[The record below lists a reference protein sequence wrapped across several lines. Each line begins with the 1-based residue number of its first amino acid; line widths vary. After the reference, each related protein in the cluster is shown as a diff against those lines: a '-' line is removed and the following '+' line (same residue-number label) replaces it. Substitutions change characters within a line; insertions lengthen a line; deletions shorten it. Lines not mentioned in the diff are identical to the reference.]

1 MIEEVSQEYLR
12 SSGNGGTP
20 DQGENGFLEDEKT
33 TSCHPTEY
41 EQMTSNVGPHGTQ
54 HRTATNDTADTI
66 LYGNWE
72 QDNNLRELNRSS
84 TPETVI
90 RFDYHGFYAEDD
102 TTDSGLYSLSVH
114 KDTPENSTEI
124 EGFLKT
130 KDWSIFQSNLV
141 DYGPDEPS
149 PRLPGCSAGHPY
161 TKMWKI
167 SDSMM
172 IAYSAIRGSL
182 TQTSDPLRSWMEV
195 KAYEAAVRAQQN
207 DAAVADWVDYS
218 GEQQAN
224 SSPENKEKSI
234 DLCGHETS
242 QPQLL
247 VFCSAHNPDS
257 ACSNRS
263 IFRSVKTQSCLT
275 KGTTTLPGLST
286 GENGEMEDCIK
297 WVSLRNTVFCL
308 VLTSPRML
316 KEANMAAKEYA
327 PAEMDRN
334 STYEVPRPRFLHISP
349 RFEGFKFED
358 YLPPHIEALESSYK
372 QPFDPNRDFVK
383 EYDVSDDEGDPASGR
398 ISPCTFRVLAEGC
411 AKQDPNAN
419 QVYMAHDA
427 QRMRPPTPL
436 DESRRRITIDRL
448 AMSFELQRDVNDGGW
463 ITPCYSVESEP
474 SIIYHP
480 RGVTLKHKMRNWW
493 FGLFDRMDPIAAR
506 RFRKIQFREANDPI
520 APLETATERSV
531 PSTTSSERNHAYT
544 DAEVLE
550 ALHAPGARRVAGVA
564 PQNAQLIISQRWQT
578 VTRWKAQDTELTR
591 ENDGM
596 RRAIERAKIELRE
609 IRLTVDHLLQ
619 KKAAEELAMRQRK
632 HKRVLRQV
640 SAHLHELRYEIQSK
654 FDALKCA
661 QSQNQSMKT
670 ELANLQYQIREE
682 CSRADMASPDEVRRA
697 VSQHFRDKMVAM
709 ELSDC
714 F

>member
-1 MIEEVSQEYLR
+1 MIEEVSQEHSR
-12 SSGNGGTP
+12 SSSGGGTP
-20 DQGENGFLEDEKT
+20 KQDENGFLEVQN
-33 TSCHPTEY
+33 TSKYHLTEY
-41 EQMTSNVGPHGTQ
+41 EQMISNVGPHGTQ
-54 HRTATNDTADTI
+54 HRATTNDTADTI

-72 QDNNLRELNRSS
+72 QDNNLRELNRASS
-84 TPETVI
+84 PETVI

-102 TTDSGLYSLSVH
+102 TTDSELYSLSVH
-114 KDTPENSTEI
+114 GVPATTEDNTKI
-124 EGFLKT
+124 EGFQKT

-141 DYGPDEPS
+141 DYGPDDPS
-149 PRLPGCSAGHPY
+149 PRIPGCSAGHPY
-161 TKMWKI
+161 KKMWKM

-172 IAYSAIRGSL
+172 IAYGAMRGSL
-182 TQTSDPLRSWMEV
+182 TQTNDPLRSWMEV
-195 KAYEAAVRAQQN
+195 KAYEAAVRAQKN
-207 DAAVADWVDYS
+207 DAAVPDSGSYS
-218 GEQQAN
+218 GEQQAH
-224 SSPENKEKSI
+224 SSPENKEESM
-234 DLCGHETS
+234 DLSGHGTS
-242 QPQLL
+242 QPHL
-247 VFCSAHNPDS
+247 
-257 ACSNRS
+257 
-263 IFRSVKTQSCLT
+263 
-275 KGTTTLPGLST
+275 
-286 GENGEMEDCIK
+286 
-297 WVSLRNTVFCL
+297 
-308 VLTSPRML
+308 ML

-334 STYEVPRPRFLHISP
+334 STYEVPRPSFLHISP

-358 YLPPHIEALESSYK
+358 YLPPHIEAPESSYK
-372 QPFDPNRDFVK
+372 QPFDPNRDFVN
-383 EYDVSDDEGDPASGR
+383 EYDVSDNEGDPASGR
-398 ISPCTFRVLAEGC
+398 ISPCTFRLLAEGC

-419 QVYMAHDA
+419 QVCMAHDA
-427 QRMRPPTPL
+427 HRMRPSTPL
-436 DESRRRITIDRL
+436 DESQRRITIDRL
-448 AMSFELQRDVNDGGW
+448 AVSFELQRDVNDGGW

-596 RRAIERAKIELRE
+596 RCAIERAKIELRE

-661 QSQNQSMKT
+661 QAQNQSMKT
-670 ELANLQYQIREE
+670 ELAILQYQIKEE

-697 VSQHFRDKMVAM
+697 VSQHFRDKMAAM